1 MHGYDTILEAGSFQD
16 GTAALSPPRA
26 RTESHPLLCT
36 RRTWGGAPAAP
47 RTQVPHEYT
56 AKVWGEAEVPR
67 GRTALTEEPGIGY
80 TGGAWSYWS
89 K

>member
-1 MHGYDTILEAGSFQD
+1 MIHCPACFVNRV
-16 GTAALSPPRA
+16 PP
-26 RTESHPLLCT
+26 T
-36 RRTWGGAPAAP
+36 
-47 RTQVPHEYT
+47 EYT
-56 AKVWGEAEVPR
+56 AKVWGEAGVPR

>member
-1 MHGYDTILEAGSFQD
+1 MAQGP
-16 GTAALSPPRA
+16 LSQSERGNCQTSTDLCANPPR
-26 RTESHPLLCT
+26 
-36 RRTWGGAPAAP
+36 
-47 RTQVPHEYT
+47 EYT

>member
-1 MHGYDTILEAGSFQD
+1 MLD
-16 GTAALSPPRA
+16 GAVLRLGRVSEHRRGQNMQCELVNVEELAV
-26 RTESHPLLCT
+26 PLFAPLQLWLASI
-36 RRTWGGAPAAP
+36 RR
-47 RTQVPHEYT
+47 EYT

>member
-1 MHGYDTILEAGSFQD
+1 VGLRATPGWSSGDHCRRYPEKVSATIWAETFFDCLPSQV
-16 GTAALSPPRA
+16 A
-26 RTESHPLLCT
+26 RVDVQTVWATL
-36 RRTWGGAPAAP
+36 
-47 RTQVPHEYT
+47 HEYT